1 MMLPTHALAG
11 MLLAAPLVVVAPE
24 LASVGFVAGFL
35 GGVIP
40 DLDMYVGHRRTLHYP
55 VYYSAVAVPALF
67 VALAVP
73 SVATVGV
80 AFVLLGAALH
90 SVADAYGGG
99 LELRPWE
106 GNSDRAVY
114 DHYHERWV
122 APRRGVRYDGAV
134 EDLAIAVGLSIP
146 LFALVGDGRLR
157 LVVAGTLIVAVAY
170 TVLRRRLAEIA
181 ATLVSA
187 LPDAVD
193 PYLPKRYR

>member
-181 ATLVSA
+181 ATLIST

>member
-1 MMLPTHALAG
+1 MLPTHALAG
-11 MLLAAPLVVVAPE
+11 MLLAVPLVVVAPE
-24 LASVGFVAGFL
+24 LASAGFVAGFL
-35 GGVIP
+35 GGIVP

-55 VYYSAVAVPALF
+55 VYYSAFAVPALF
-67 VALAVP
+67 LALAFP
-73 SVATVGV
+73 SVATVGA
-80 AFVLLGAALH
+80 AFALLGAALH
-90 SVADAYGGG
+90 SVTDAYGGG

-114 DHYHERWV
+114 DHYHGRWV

-134 EDLAIAVGLSIP
+134 EDLAIAVGLSVP
-146 LFALVGDGRLR
+146 LFALVGDGRLL

-170 TVLRRRLAEIA
+170 TALRRRLAEIA

-193 PYLPKRYR
+193 PYLPQRYR